1 MNEIWKAFWRG
12 TSKTIRNQFFTN
24 KEGIS
29 KYKKDKARKM
39 VDYAIKV
46 RNLQEVYKLELVR
59 QEREKQVSIAASFIG
74 NEKAFISLKEW

>member
-1 MNEIWKAFWRG
+1 MNEIWKDFWRG

-29 KYKKDKARKM
+29 KYKKDKAREM

-46 RNLQEVYKLELVR
+46 RNLQEVDKLELVR
-59 QEREKQVSIAASFIG
+59 KEREKQIRLAESFLG
-74 NEKAFISLKEW
+74 NEKDKRW

>member
-1 MNEIWKAFWRG
+1 MI
-12 TSKTIRNQFFTN
+12 SKTIRNQFFTN

-46 RNLQEVYKLELVR
+46 RNLQEADKLELVR
-59 QEREKQVSIAASFIG
+59 QERENQVRIADSFIG
-74 NEKAFISLKEW
+74 NKKEFISLKE

>member
-1 MNEIWKAFWRG
+1 MNVIWKDFWRG
-12 TSKTIRNQFFTN
+12 SSKTIRNQFFTN

-29 KYKKDKARKM
+29 KYKKEKERKM
-39 VDYAIKV
+39 VDYIIKV
-46 RNLQEVYKLELVR
+46 SNLQEVDKLELVR